1 MEERCC
7 ITLEALRW
15 LEDHAPEDTLNAQP
29 MLRASSLRRTPTG
42 TLVIP
47 NDPNDQQL
55 ERYQKALL
63 GGMKEGGEKAMNLSK
78 IQKFPGPDESPS
90 QFYK

>member
-1 MEERCC
+1 M
-7 ITLEALRW
+7 
-15 LEDHAPEDTLNAQP
+15 
-29 MLRASSLRRTPTG
+29 
-42 TLVIP
+42 IP